1 MEHATA
7 VTSSNGVP
15 VVAERLIFS
24 TDPLETVDLAISP
37 GSALLSDRWI
47 FAAGATVPGDIA
59 ELIAVANPGSSRV
72 EVQLAAIVDGQVRAL
87 GPEATFI
94 LRPREHRQIRL
105 NEAISADQLSVH
117 VFGDRPLVAERLLV
131 RPGGARTST
140 ANGIP
145 AGDGE
150 LLLAPRSAAG

>member
-1 MEHATA
+1 M
-7 VTSSNGVP
+7 
-15 VVAERLIFS
+15 
-24 TDPLETVDLAISP
+24 
-37 GSALLSDRWI
+37 
-47 FAAGATVPGDIA
+47 
-59 ELIAVANPGSSRV
+59 IAVANPGSSRV

-105 NEAISADQLSVH
+105 NEAISAARLSVH
-117 VFGDRPLVAERLLV
+117 VFGDRPLVAERASWSDPAGPDV
-131 RPGGARTST
+131 ST

-150 LLLAPRSAAG
+150 FSRRHARPADAAGSAPGTIDP